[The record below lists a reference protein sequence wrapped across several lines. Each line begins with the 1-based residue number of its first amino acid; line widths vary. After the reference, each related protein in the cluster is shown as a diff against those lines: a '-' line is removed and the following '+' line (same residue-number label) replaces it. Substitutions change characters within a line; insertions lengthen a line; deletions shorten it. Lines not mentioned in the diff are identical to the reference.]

1 MPWQLLILRSFSG
14 VKLKQFNHTTF
25 CVVLAQVVSLPLSF
39 DKGAELPAEAD
50 AGVSTLFRWAGIS
63 QLSGF
68 CWQAAREFW
77 HKALHHNVLRSRLHT
92 VRHTRHVLQWHR
104 RFWCNCTAPLAAT
117 QYITYT
123 ASTFAQ
129 ISYSVLSTPTTLF
142 YQSSLLV
149 FLMCKS
155 LPRSTVWSQYLITL
169 IILIIEPG
177 SYSQCTCI
185 VFHKKFS
192 NWGNLLFHTTATL
205 PTPPWMPCFHVL
217 SSKAFSEFL
226 LSYWSIPPALFIT
239 RPGFSAFSLPTKLSF
254 LTLSFMQRMPFFIK
268 SNYLFFFLFYNL
280 NVTKYRNNVSE
291 WE

>member
-1 MPWQLLILRSFSG
+1 MLELAPCSDGRAYRSS
-14 VKLKQFNHTTF
+14 
-25 CVVLAQVVSLPLSF
+25 LAS
-39 DKGAELPAEAD
+39 AD
-50 AGVSTLFRWAGIS
+50 
-63 QLSGF
+63 
-68 CWQAAREFW
+68 
-77 HKALHHNVLRSRLHT
+77 RLHESSGTKLCITTCWGHVCKFFFT

-177 SYSQCTCI
+177 SYSQFTCI

-239 RPGFSAFSLPTKLSF
+239 RPGFSAFSLPIKLSF

>member
-1 MPWQLLILRSFSG
+1 MLELAPCSDGRVYRSS
-14 VKLKQFNHTTF
+14 
-25 CVVLAQVVSLPLSF
+25 LAS
-39 DKGAELPAEAD
+39 AD
-50 AGVSTLFRWAGIS
+50 
-63 QLSGF
+63 
-68 CWQAAREFW
+68 
-77 HKALHHNVLRSRLHT
+77 RLHESSGTKLCITTCCGHVCKFFFT

-177 SYSQCTCI
+177 SYSQFTCI

-226 LSYWSIPPALFIT
+226 LSYWSISPSSLHHKAWLFSFLSSYKALFSYLV
-239 RPGFSAFSLPTKLSF
+239 FYAENAFLHQIKLSIFLSF
-254 LTLSFMQRMPFFIK
+254 LQSKCHKI
-268 SNYLFFFLFYNL
+268 
-280 NVTKYRNNVSE
+280 
-291 WE
+291 